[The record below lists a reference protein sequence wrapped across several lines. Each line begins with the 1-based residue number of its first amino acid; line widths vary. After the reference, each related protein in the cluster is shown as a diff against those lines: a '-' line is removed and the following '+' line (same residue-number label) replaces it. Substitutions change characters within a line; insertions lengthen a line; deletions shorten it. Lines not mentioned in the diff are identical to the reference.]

1 TRGKET
7 RAVLAAA
14 RHTCRLQRFMVDQV
28 LGIQLAGI
36 DQLLHLAQVH
46 LGVVLAERVV
56 EPALRQTHVKRHL
69 AAFEALDRYARTAL
83 LALLAAAAGLALAR
97 ADSTSDADTRLTRA
111 RIVTDVVQFH
121 VSALAFAFVAREIS
135 RSLRPCEG
143 AWRSRRA
150 PRGCP
155 RARRPGS
162 SCRGRAQSESSSG
175 FPDGGSASR
184 PA

>member
-1 TRGKET
+1 
-7 RAVLAAA
+7 
-14 RHTCRLQRFMVDQV
+14 MVDQV
-28 LGIQLAGI
+28 LGIELAGV

-46 LGVVLAERVV
+46 LGEVLAERIV

-83 LALLAAAAGLALAR
+83 LALLAATAGLALAR
-97 ADSTSDADTRLTRA
+97 ADSTSDADTRLTGA

-121 VSALAFAFVAREIS
+121 GGALPSASAGRETS
-135 RSLRPCEG
+135 RSLQPCEG

-150 PRGCP
+150 PRACP
-155 RARRPGS
+155 RARQPGS

-184 PA
+184 SASS